1 MKICKEE
8 GVTNEEPLLDKKVKA
23 CLKHLDYLEK
33 KFNQQDKEKKEAAA
47 AAAAAGLLPMTL
59 KPVSKAKSSPKK

>member
-8 GVTNEEPLLDKKVKA
+8 GVTNDEPLLAKKVKA

-33 KFNQQDKEKKEAAA
+33 KFNKQDKEKKEAAA
-47 AAAAAGLLPMTL
+47 AALLPMTL
-59 KPVSKAKSSPKK
+59 KPVSKTKSSPKK